1 MKKLFLMFMMA
12 LFTVSMTSAQTV
24 HESKMFD
31 NVYTTVSVGAVNPTT
46 VWNGVKNVRPKFGIE
61 VGKQISTLYTTGLEF
76 TAGVNTTGVKTAF
89 DDMSL
94 LWLHKFNVT
103 NAIWGYCPDARWDF
117 NVVGGLGWGHDMVI
131 RDNYGVVQAGIEVA
145 YNFNDTWSL
154 IAKPNIEWNRVNDGL
169 NVNHSDLGLAI
180 GVSYK
185 FPNTDGTRGFAVCDE
200 DFLNSLVNELR
211 ADLEL
216 KEQTLNGQKEINRQ
230 LNDTL
235 AVYKA
240 HACETPD
247 TVFITKPI
255 GPTIGFTINSAVID
269 PHQEMNVI
277 NIAKNYG
284 DKKIVVKGYADAATG
299 TPEYNMELSGK
310 RAEAV
315 KQLLI
320 KHGVKEENITTKAEG
335 GQINLNPFYT
345 SDYMNRCVLF
355 TIE

>member
-1 MKKLFLMFMMA
+1 MKKFFLMIMMA
-12 LFTVSMTSAQTV
+12 LFTVSMTSAQAV
-24 HESKMFD
+24 HEGKMFD

-46 VWNGVKNVRPKFGIE
+46 VWNGVKNVRPEFGIE
-61 VGKQISTLYTTGLEF
+61 VGKRLTTLYTTGLELK
-76 TAGVNTTGVKTAF
+76 GVVNTTKAKTAF
-89 DDMSL
+89 DQMTLS
-94 LWLHKFNVT
+94 WMHKVNVS
-103 NAIWGYCPDARWDF
+103 NIIWGYCPDAKWDF
-117 NVVGGLGWGHDMVI
+117 NVVGGLGWGHDMVV
-131 RDNYGVVQAGIEVA
+131 RDNYGVVQTGFEVSYSVNKA
-145 YNFNDTWSL
+145 FS
-154 IAKPNIEWNRVNDGL
+154 IVAKPHIEWNHVNDGL
-169 NVNHSDLGLAI
+169 NVDKSRVGLQVGI
-180 GVSYK
+180 TYK
-185 FPNTDGTRGFAVCDE
+185 FPNKYGYRGFYVCDRE
-200 DFLNSLVNELR
+200 YLAELVNQLR
-211 ADLEL
+211 ADNEL
-216 KEQTLNGQKEINRQ
+216 KEQALNGQKEINRQ

-277 NIAKNYG
+277 NIAKNYS

-320 KHGVKEENITTKAEG
+320 KHGVKAENITTVAEG
-335 GQINLNPFYT
+335 GQINLNSFYT

>member
-46 VWNGVKNVRPKFGIE
+46 VWNGVKNVRPEFGIE

-94 LWLHKFNVT
+94 LWLHKFNVA

-117 NVVGGLGWGHDMVI
+117 YVVGGLGWGHDIVI

-154 IAKPNIEWNRVNDGL
+154 IAKPNIEWHHVNDGL

-185 FPNTDGTRGFAVCDE
+185 FPNTDGTRGFVPCDE

-216 KEQTLNGQKEINRQ
+216 KEQALNGQKELNNQ
-230 LNDTL
+230 LNAQL
-235 AVYKA
+235 QSHKCAV
-240 HACETPD
+240 D
-247 TVFITKPI
+247 TVIIDNTI
-255 GPTIGFTINSAVID
+255 APTIGF
-269 PHQEMNVI
+269 VI
-277 NIAKNYG
+277 NKAELTSQSDAYLYSIAQAYK
-284 DKKIVVKGYADAATG
+284 DSELIVKGYADVKTG
-299 TPEYNMELSGK
+299 NPEYNMELSKK
-310 RAEAV
+310 RAEVV
-315 KQLLI
+315 KNKLI
-320 KHGVKEENITTKAEG
+320 EYGATNVSIEALGDTV
-335 GQINLNPFYT
+335 QPFA
-345 SDYMNRCVLF
+345 DNDMNRVA
-355 TIE
+355 IVIKK